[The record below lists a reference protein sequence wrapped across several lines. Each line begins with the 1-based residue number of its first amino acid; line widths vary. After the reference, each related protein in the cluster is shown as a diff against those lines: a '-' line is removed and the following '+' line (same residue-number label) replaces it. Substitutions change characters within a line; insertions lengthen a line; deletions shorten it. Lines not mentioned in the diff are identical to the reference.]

1 MPADTTVP
9 VSDEVWSELMRRKK
23 RGDTFDDVLRDLL
36 GLDDDSTGGV
46 DDEIGA
52 LIDEWVPDGEVATST
67 AREALREAVVWLQEY
82 EGRATKSDI
91 VAGAHDGE
99 TSLEQWWSRSAQPG
113 LAYLAEKGV
122 VERPTS
128 KSYSLKL

>member
-9 VSDEVWSELMRRKK
+9 VSDAVWKELTMRKE
-23 RGDTFDDVLRDLL
+23 RGDTFDDVLRREL
-36 GLDDDSTGGV
+36 GLDDEPASV

-52 LIDEWVPDGEVATST
+52 LIDAWVPDGEVATET
-67 AREALREAVVWLQEY
+67 ARAALRDAVAWLAEH
-82 EGRATKSDI
+82 EGPATKSDI

-113 LAYLAEKGV
+113 LAMLADQGV

-128 KSYSLKL
+128 KSYQIEE